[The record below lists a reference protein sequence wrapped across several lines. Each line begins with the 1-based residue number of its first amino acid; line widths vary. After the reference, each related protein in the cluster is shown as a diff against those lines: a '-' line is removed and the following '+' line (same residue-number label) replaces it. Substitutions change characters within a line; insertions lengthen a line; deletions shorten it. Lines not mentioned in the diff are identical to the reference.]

1 MFEAKIVVDIWLILS
16 LYSRDE
22 LDLISVLATATW
34 KPGQLLQI

>member
-16 LYSRDE
+16 LYSTDE
-22 LDLISVLATATW
+22 LDLISVLAKATW